1 MFSCWTEVKFC
12 DGSSF
17 LSKHV
22 PLSAHGHIRQL
33 NSCGS
38 VGNSE
43 APELDEKAL
52 LKALRNKNQKVT
64 ADTGIFPGQH
74 KEN

>member
-1 MFSCWTEVKFC
+1 MTAQVSLVNMYH
-12 DGSSF
+12 
-17 LSKHV
+17 L
-22 PLSAHGHIRQL
+22 LSAHGHIRQL